1 MCGYGIP
8 GQGFYSIHLPVDK
21 EVKTKGVM
29 GLMHIGIVEREMR
42 HLFREVTK
50 WTIKQLKGEDKYMI
64 TFPNE
69 DMRYQV
75 AKFRSFE
82 FETANVKAKVIPT
95 DLSVGADDKLETVW
109 VKAYN
114 FPPIARKDEVVRE
127 IAYLV
132 GEPEEV
138 DVKSLEGFGPVR
150 IKLSCRD
157 AKQVRGET
165 QVYFNKESRGI
176 KKVEG

>member
-8 GQGFYSIHLPVDK
+8 GEGFYNIHLLVDK
-21 EVKTKGVM
+21 EVKTKEVL
-29 GLMHIGIVEREMR
+29 GLMHIKSGHASLGIVEREMR

-50 WTIKQLKGEDKYMI
+50 WTINQLKGEDKYMI

-95 DLSVGADDKLETVW
+95 NLSVGADDKLEIVW

-114 FPPIARKDEVVRE
+114 FPPIARKEEVVRE

-138 DVKSLEGFGPVR
+138 DLKSLEGFGLVR

-157 AKQVRGET
+157 AKQVRGNSGLLR
-165 QVYFNKESRGI
+165 QRK
-176 KKVEG
+176 